1 MKKRM
6 ILTVVSMAVFLTLVG
21 TLKFFQIR
29 AAIAQY
35 ASFQPPPEAVTTT
48 VAKSETWP
56 STLDAVGSVVAV
68 QGVTVSADLPGIV
81 EKIAFDSGTRVRAGD
96 VLVQL
101 DVRQERA
108 QLAAAES
115 GRRLAE
121 INLARA
127 EPLHEKGIVSQADL
141 DKDRAELQ
149 QASARES
156 EIRAAIERKTIRAPF
171 SGTLG
176 IRQVNLGQYLDAGS
190 PVVPL
195 QTLDPIYVDFSV
207 PQQEV
212 GRLHLGDRLEL
223 AAEGLA
229 GEGFTGRV
237 TAIDSVADVATRNVQ
252 VQATFDNP
260 RAELRSGMFVNV
272 HVLVGSGQTMVS
284 LPASAIKYAPYGDS
298 VFVVGDLEGKN
309 GQTYRGVSEKIVKL
323 GRSRGD
329 QVAVLSGLEAG
340 QEVVTSGVFKLRPGA
355 AVRVDNSVQPSD
367 NPAPRPEDS

>member
-6 ILTVVSMAVFLTLVG
+6 ILTVVAMAVFLTLVG

-229 GEGFTGRV
+229 GEGITGRV

-260 RAELRSGMFVNV
+260 RAVLRSGMFVNV
-272 HVLVGSGQTMVS
+272 HVLVGSGRAMVS
-284 LPASAIKYAPYGDS
+284 LPASSIKYAPYGDS

-323 GRSRGD
+323 GPSRGD

-355 AVRVDNSVQPSD
+355 AVRVDNSVQPSG